1 MKILIQAYN
10 IHNGGGAVLLKQLL
24 AALAEKKY
32 EAFVYVDE
40 RFSQQVPPGVL
51 TRVVKPSVF
60 SRLQAELE
68 IKRIASNYNQVFC
81 FGNLPPVFD
90 LGTKTDLYLQNVL
103 LLNGSSLKS
112 FSFFVRIRICL
123 ERLWLRVFIKNVA
136 RVLVQSNSVK
146 MLVQK
151 RLKTSVDVCLA
162 PFFDRNDFG
171 DQSNTAQKKYDFVYI
186 ASTDPHKNYLNLFRA
201 LEYLRS
207 TGQTYKVAIST
218 SRFFGEEAQ
227 LFKSLSI
234 AGVIQTF
241 ENLSR
246 TEVLK
251 LYQSSEA
258 LIYPSFQESF
268 GMPLLEASSL
278 GLPILASELDYVRDV
293 VNPVETFNPESYLS
307 IARAIL
313 RFKKEKDSSVVMA
326 RNSKEFID
334 FLTQS

>member
-24 AALAEKKY
+24 VALAEKKY

-68 IKRIASNYNQVFC
+68 IKRIASNYNQVLC

-112 FSFFVRIRICL
+112 FSFFVKIRICL

-151 RLKTSVDVCLA
+151 RLKASVDVCLA
-162 PFFDRNDFG
+162 PFFDRNDFC

-186 ASTDPHKNYLNLFRA
+186 ASADPHKNYLNLFRA

-207 TGQTYKVAIST
+207 AGQTYKVAIST

-246 TEVLK
+246 IEVLK
-251 LYQSSEA
+251 LYQNSEA

-313 RFKKEKDSSVVMA
+313 RFKKEKDSSVVTA